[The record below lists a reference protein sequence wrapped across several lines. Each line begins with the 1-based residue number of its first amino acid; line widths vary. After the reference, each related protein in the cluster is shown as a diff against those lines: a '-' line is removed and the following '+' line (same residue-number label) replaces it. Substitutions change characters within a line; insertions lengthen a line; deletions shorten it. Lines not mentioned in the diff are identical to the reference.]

1 MKYIL
6 LVIIMNGG
14 AGGFS
19 TEFNTL
25 EACENA
31 GKKVYVKAQSMEF
44 RAKIFTKCVIKGKAD

>member
-6 LVIIMNGG
+6 IMIIMNGG

-25 EACENA
+25 EACQKAE
-31 GKKVYVKAQSMEF
+31 KKVLVKAISLDF
-44 RAKIFTKCVIKGKAD
+44 RARIFIVCIAKG